1 MGYTAPPKSQLNHRT
16 TNEKRWWEIVPI
28 SEQNSSGVLTIPID
42 KKEESMPT
50 IFTGSF
56 GWTVTNTHELPTRKE
71 KVEGVIFL
79 LLMAPSNL
87 VEECLKSDIIVKLV
101 E

>member
-1 MGYTAPPKSQLNHRT
+1 M
-16 TNEKRWWEIVPI
+16 
-28 SEQNSSGVLTIPID
+28 TIPID
-42 KKEESMPT
+42 KKEDSIPT
-50 IFTGSF
+50 ILAGSF

-71 KVEGVIFL
+71 KVEGAIFL

-87 VEECLKSDIIVKLV
+87 VEECLKSDRIVKLI

>member
-1 MGYTAPPKSQLNHRT
+1 
-16 TNEKRWWEIVPI
+16 
-28 SEQNSSGVLTIPID
+28 
-42 KKEESMPT
+42 MPT

-71 KVEGVIFL
+71 RVEGVIFL